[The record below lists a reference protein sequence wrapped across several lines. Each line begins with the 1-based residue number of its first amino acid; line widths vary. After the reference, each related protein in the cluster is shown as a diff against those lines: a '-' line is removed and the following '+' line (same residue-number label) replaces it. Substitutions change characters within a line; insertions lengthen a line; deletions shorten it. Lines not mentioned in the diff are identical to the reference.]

1 MNVLVV
7 GGTRG
12 LGRAVVVA
20 AHAAGHTL
28 TAMARDAAGF
38 AAPVTGVRMVVGDAG
53 DADDVERAVAG
64 QHAVVWAV
72 SVPPGRDGAHAASRG
87 AALVI
92 AAMARHGVRRLVC
105 VTCAGAGGAAR
116 RGFVRGRLVPP
127 ALSRAL
133 AEDALRQEA
142 AVRASTAD
150 WILVRPAVLTRGAAT
165 GLYQVLTEP
174 PAGPLRRIA
183 RGDVAEFVVG
193 NLEAPDYV
201 RRIVLLSG

>member
-28 TAMARDAAGF
+28 TAMARNAGGF
-38 AAPVTGVRMVVGDAG
+38 AAPVVGVRMVVGDAG

-64 QHAVVWAV
+64 QHAVVWTA
-72 SVPPGRDGAHAASRG
+72 SAPHGRAGAHAASRG
-87 AALVI
+87 TGLVL

-105 VTCAGAGGAAR
+105 VTCAGPGGGAPRGLVRSRLAAPLRAR
-116 RGFVRGRLVPP
+116 AR
-127 ALSRAL
+127 
-133 AEDALRQEA
+133 AEDAIRQEA

-150 WILVRPAVLTRGAAT
+150 WILVRPSALKRGAAT
-165 GLYQVLTEP
+165 GLYQALTEP

-183 RGDVAEFVVG
+183 RGDAAEFIVA
-193 NLEAPDYV
+193 NLEATDFV
-201 RRIVLLSG
+201 RRTVLLAG